1 MADSLGF
8 LSVRQHAE
16 HGYFG
21 GFLILNAM
29 ARPLEFHC
37 TLPIK
42 PSRAQVLLYGATLND
57 FVCGEQIGQALL
69 KKSKQPPDLILTDC
83 PPVLALNHVSDVT
96 TLLLREDSAR
106 QPTTSLTT
114 PPSATP
120 TRKVRVGDQDFESP
134 LDLDCST
141 EVITTILDGL
151 ASHFELQ
158 EPFQRIVEALME
170 AHPIVRAA

>member
-69 KKSKQPPDLILTDC
+69 KKAKQTPGLILTDC
-83 PPVLALNHVSDVT
+83 VPVLALNHVSNVT
-96 TLLLREDSAR
+96 TLLLRDDPPR
-106 QPTTSLTT
+106 QPECSLTK
-114 PPSATP
+114 PQSVTP
-120 TRKVRVGDQDFESP
+120 TRKLSVGDQDFESP

-141 EVITTILDGL
+141 EFVATILDGL

-158 EPFQRIVEALME
+158 EPFQRIVEALLE